1 MCIFAATCASCSDAR
16 WDGAWLDAL
25 PLHVVAATLRR
36 LWDNSTRAR
45 CRRCEASAV
54 VGGGLEA
61 ACRPP
66 PQAAAH
72 DRVAHSNIG
81 DQAHAVRLAFF
92 SISFQVGL
100 RVAALPEPTLTVSPC
115 LAGCLRM
122 PVVMSSRQHRSLL
135 PPSAQAP
142 RARTLRAQHV
152 TAHRLR
158 PCGMRRSTCIELR
171 LDIELTLTWRRSNL
185 GKSTESGGLSR
196 RSALSGGLGRGSSRA
211 PHVG

>member
-1 MCIFAATCASCSDAR
+1 MCILLGCTLGWRLARCSASSCGCCNAAQ
-16 WDGAWLDAL
+16 
-25 PLHVVAATLRR
+25 VVGQF
-36 LWDNSTRAR
+36 STRAR

-92 SISFQVGL
+92 SISFQAGL
-100 RVAALPEPTLTVSPC
+100 RVAALPELTLTVSPC

-122 PVVMSSRQHRSLL
+122 PVVVSSRQHGSLL

-158 PCGMRRSTCIELR
+158 PCGMRRSTCTELR
-171 LDIELTLTWRRSNL
+171 FEFDLTLTWRRSNL
-185 GKSTESGGLSR
+185 VKSTESGGFSR
-196 RSALSGGLGRGSSRA
+196 HSALSGGWGVAQAAPRTRGR
-211 PHVG
+211 